1 MPVGK
6 RRTLKAFFKPGE
18 WQHSPRIDP
27 ALPIGGAENVETAL
41 SVLNPGVPLTV
52 DAKSEDHDGRGVDE
66 AAAED
71 VVDKLASPLVRTPL
85 SPISDSANDIF
96 NSGDRERTQKR
107 YQAAVLRLKQALDR
121 RPASWDFLHD
131 VTENDDTSTLRKAIE
146 KRLSRNATNTSTI
159 WSKGRKLFEQIFVVF
174 FPVTKNILMVAKEA
188 QSV

>member
-1 MPVGK
+1 M
-6 RRTLKAFFKPGE
+6 
-18 WQHSPRIDP
+18 
-27 ALPIGGAENVETAL
+27 ETAL

-121 RPASWDFLHD
+121 RPASWVFLHV
-131 VTENDDTSTLRKAIE
+131 VTENDDTSTLRKAI
-146 KRLSRNATNTSTI
+146 
-159 WSKGRKLFEQIFVVF
+159 
-174 FPVTKNILMVAKEA
+174 
-188 QSV
+188 